1 MDGDE
6 IVTASTETFWPRT
19 HTAGELR
26 ESDGGSAVVLNG
38 WVNTRRD
45 LGGLI
50 FIDVRDRYGV
60 TQVLFDPDLVD
71 ESTFDT
77 ARSLR
82 SEYVIAVKGTLRVR
96 EERQRNKRLPTGAV
110 ELLAGGL
117 QLLTRSKPLPIVL
130 DGKAEAGE
138 ELRLKYRYLDLRRS
152 SLQRNLRLRHE
163 VCMDTRN
170 YFNDHEFIEV
180 ETPVLTKST
189 PEGARDYLVPSRVHP
204 GSFFALPQSPQLF
217 KQILMVSGYDRYL
230 QIVRCFRDED
240 LRADRQPEFTQVDL
254 EMSFCTKE
262 LLFPILEEWIALLWK
277 KHLDIDVARPMPRMT
292 YADAMERY
300 GVDRPDVR
308 FDLQLATVSDLL
320 EDTDAAPLR
329 SALDLEDG
337 TVKALFVAGDPAC
350 MSRKDLDAHTAL
362 VREFGLGG
370 LLWGKVTAEGA
381 SGAAGKFL
389 SEEQRGAI
397 IARLATLNGFDASST
412 GILML
417 CAGREGM
424 VNDAM
429 SRLRVRIAQG
439 LELIQEG
446 RFSFTWIT
454 DFPAFQWSETDERW
468 TSMHHPFTSPVAQDI
483 PLLASD
489 PGAVMSDAY
498 DMVCNGYEIGGGSI
512 RIHDPDVQSQVFRT
526 LGIGEEEARQK
537 FGFLLDALSYGTPP
551 HGGIAFGLDRLVMLL
566 AGTDAI
572 RDVIAFPKTQKA
584 SCLMTS
590 APSQVDAA
598 QLEELALKSTAP
610 PREDQGD

>member
-1 MDGDE
+1 MTTDD
-6 IVTASTETFWPRT
+6 STFWPRT

-26 ESDGGSAVVLNG
+26 EADGGATVVLNG

-50 FIDVRDRYGV
+50 FIDVRDRYGL
-60 TQVLFDPDLVD
+60 TQVIFDPDLVD
-71 ESTFDT
+71 AHCFET
-77 ARSLR
+77 ARALR
-82 SEYVIAVKGTLRVR
+82 SEFVVAVRGMVRVR
-96 EERQRNKRLPTGAV
+96 EEKQRNERIATGSIEVVARDI
-110 ELLAGGL
+110 
-117 QLLTRSKPLPIVL
+117 QLLTRSQPLPIVL

-138 ELRLKYRYLDLRRS
+138 ELRLKYRYLDLRRA

-163 VCMDTRN
+163 VSMDTRN
-170 YFNDHEFIEV
+170 YFDDNGFIEV

-217 KQILMVSGYDRYL
+217 KQILMVAGYDRYL

-262 LLFPILEEWIALLWK
+262 VLFPILEGWIAGLWK
-277 KHLDIDVARPMPRMT
+277 KHLGLDLSLPISRMT
-292 YADAMERY
+292 YEQAMEDF
-300 GVDRPDVR
+300 GVDRPDLR
-308 FDLQLATVSDLL
+308 FDLKLATVSDLL
-320 EDTDAAPLR
+320 KGTEAAPLA
-329 SALDLEDG
+329 SALALEDG
-337 TVKALFVAGDPAC
+337 VVKALYVAGDPTC
-350 MSRKDLDAHTAL
+350 MSRKHLDGHTEL
-362 VREFGLGG
+362 VRNFGLGG
-370 LLWGKVTAEGA
+370 LLWGKVSEGSA

-389 SEEQRGAI
+389 TEDQRQAI
-397 IARLATLNGFDASST
+397 IERLAERNGFAPDSA

-417 CAGREGM
+417 CAGRKGT

-429 SRLRVRIAQG
+429 SRLRLSIAEQLG
-439 LELIQEG
+439 LIPEG
-446 RFSFTWIT
+446 AFAFTWVT
-454 DFPAFQWSETDERW
+454 DFPAFEWSDTDQRW
-468 TSMHHPFTSPVAQDI
+468 SPMHHPFTSPVAADI
-483 PLLASD
+483 PLLATD

-512 RIHDPDVQSQVFRT
+512 RIHDPEVQSQVFRT
-526 LGIGEEEARQK
+526 LGIGEDEARQK
-537 FGFLLDALSYGTPP
+537 FGFLLDALSFGTPP

-584 SCLMTS
+584 SCLMTQ
-590 APSQVDAA
+590 APSRVDPE
-598 QLEELALKSTAP
+598 QLDELHLSSTAELD
-610 PREDQGD
+610 ED

>member
-6 IVTASTETFWPRT
+6 VVTTAAETFWPRT

-26 ESDGGSAVVLNG
+26 ADDGGSAVVLNG

-60 TQVLFDPDLVD
+60 TQVIFDPDLVD
-71 ESTFDT
+71 EATFDC

-96 EERQRNKRLPTGAV
+96 DERQRNDRIATGAV
-110 ELLAGGL
+110 EVVADGL

-138 ELRLKYRYLDLRRS
+138 ELRLKYRYLDLRRAT
-152 SLQRNLRLRHE
+152 LQRNLRLRHE

-170 YFNDHEFIEV
+170 YFSGEDFIEI

-189 PEGARDYLVPSRVHP
+189 PEGARDYLVPSRVQP

-217 KQILMVSGYDRYL
+217 KQILMISGYDRYL

-254 EMSFCTKE
+254 EMSFCTKD
-262 LLFPILEEWIALLWK
+262 LLFPILEEWLALLWK
-277 KHLDIDVARPMPRMT
+277 KHLDVDVPRPLPRMT
-292 YADAMERY
+292 YDEAMESC
-300 GVDRPDVR
+300 GVDRPDLR
-308 FDLQLATVSDLL
+308 FGLKLATVSDLIAG
-320 EDTDAAPLR
+320 TDAAPLR

-337 TVKALFVAGDPAC
+337 TVKALFVAGDPSC
-350 MSRKDLDAHTAL
+350 MSRKVLDGHTAL
-362 VREFGLGG
+362 VRDFGLGG

-389 SEEQRGAI
+389 SDDQRAAI
-397 IARLATLNGFDASST
+397 IARLAARNGFDVSSP

-417 CAGREGM
+417 CAGREGT

-429 SRLRVRIAQG
+429 SRLRLSIAQG
-439 LELIQEG
+439 LDMIPEG
-446 RFSFTWIT
+446 AFAFTWVT
-454 DFPAFQWSETDERW
+454 DFPAFEWSETDERW
-468 TSMHHPFTSPVAQDI
+468 APKHHPFTSPVAADI
-483 PLLASD
+483 PLLQTD

-566 AGTDAI
+566 AGTAAI

-584 SCLMTS
+584 SCLMTD
-590 APSQVDAA
+590 APNAVDPA
-598 QLEELALKSTAP
+598 QLDELHLRSTAP
-610 PREDQGD
+610 PRGE

>member
-1 MDGDE
+1 M
-6 IVTASTETFWPRT
+6 TAPTSTFWPRT
-19 HTAGELR
+19 HTAGVLR
-26 ESDGGSAVVLNG
+26 ESDGGAIVVLNG

-71 ESTFDT
+71 EQCFET

-82 SEYVIAVKGTLRVR
+82 SEFVIAVRGEVRVR
-96 EERQRNKRLPTGAV
+96 EEGQRNDRIPTGAI
-110 ELLAGGL
+110 ELIAQDL
-117 QLLTRSKPLPIVL
+117 QLLTRSQPLPIVL

-138 ELRLKYRYLDLRRS
+138 ELRLKYRYLDLRRA
-152 SLQRNLRLRHE
+152 SLQRNLRLRHD

-170 YFNDHEFIEV
+170 YFNDNEFIEV

-262 LLFPILEEWIALLWK
+262 VLFPILEGWIAQLWK
-277 KHLDIDVARPMPRMT
+277 KHLNVELQLPISRMS
-292 YADAMERY
+292 YEEAMENF
-300 GVDRPDVR
+300 GVDRPDLR
-308 FDLQLATVSDLL
+308 FELRLATISDLL
-320 EDTDAAPLR
+320 EGTEAAPLA
-329 SALDLEDG
+329 SALALEDG
-337 TVKALFVAGDPAC
+337 TVKAMYVAGDPSC
-350 MSRKDLDAHTAL
+350 MSRKNLDAHTAL
-362 VREFGLGG
+362 VRDFGLGG
-370 LLWGKVTAEGA
+370 LLWGKVTEEGA

-389 SEEQRGAI
+389 SEEQRRAI
-397 IARLATLNGFDASST
+397 IARLAERNGFDPSSP

-417 CAGREGM
+417 CAGREST

-429 SRLRVRIAQG
+429 SRLRLQIAND
-439 LELIQEG
+439 LALIPEG
-446 RFSFTWIT
+446 VFAFTWVT
-454 DFPAFQWSETDERW
+454 DFPAFEWSETDERW
-468 TSMHHPFTSPVAQDI
+468 TAMHHPFTSPVASDI
-483 PLLASD
+483 PLLSTD

-537 FGFLLDALSYGTPP
+537 FGFLLDALSFGTPP

-572 RDVIAFPKTQKA
+572 RDVIAFPKTQTA
-584 SCLMTS
+584 TCLLTS
-590 APSQVDAA
+590 APSEIDAD
-598 QLEELALKSTAP
+598 QLKELGITVKKAVTEEG
-610 PREDQGD
+610 E